1 MNDGSNEPIPIL
13 SPHTQDMISDFTA
26 VSMESLILSETS
38 KIDDAINSLQSSVT
52 KPATSL
58 VGRPRYTKTFPSPQV
73 DVSG

>member
-1 MNDGSNEPIPIL
+1 MNDGSNEPIPIP
-13 SPHTQDMISDFTA
+13 SPHTQDMNSDFTA
-26 VSMESLILSETS
+26 MSMESLILSETS

-58 VGRPRYTKTFPSPQV
+58 GGRARYTKAFPSPQV